1 MNYFK
6 INPIYTIIDIGTTKI
21 IVIIAEIINNEISIL
36 GIGISCSHGL
46 EKGMVVDIEKT
57 SQSIKKA
64 LDEAIFQA
72 HIIPEYITIGISGNH
87 IKSYFSQGMI
97 AISAQGITEQTIE
110 QVLLSSQS
118 IVLPDD
124 EKIIHSIPI
133 SFIIDGYNIVKNPL
147 GMHGIRLEIN
157 THIITANKNAIEDI
171 IESCKRLGLKI
182 KDIVLEPIASA
193 EAILNEEEKTFGS
206 LLIDIGGGTS
216 DVALYKNN
224 SLELIEIISIG
235 GVLFTNDISI
245 CLNCNQKNAEEIK
258 KKYGLCHINN
268 DNYEDVTVK
277 SFDMETQINTTSSL
291 IHNILYARSEELIL
305 QIISLINNYNYNYHL
320 PSGII
325 LTGGGSL
332 LKGLPEMLSKYT
344 GIRCRIGYPLLANN
358 QYPILKNPIFAT
370 AYGLL
375 LYERQHDD
383 RFFKNENSLFHKFKN
398 WIEKFI

>member
-21 IVIIAEIINNEISIL
+21 IVIIAEQINHEISIL
-36 GIGISCSHGL
+36 GIGMSQSNGL
-46 EKGMVVDIEKT
+46 EKGMVIDIKKT
-57 SQSIKKA
+57 TDSIKKA

-72 HIIPEYITIGISGNH
+72 HIIPEYVTIGISGNH

-97 AISAQGITEQTIE
+97 AIPTQAINEETIE
-110 QVLLSSQS
+110 QALLSSQS

-124 EKIIHSIPI
+124 EKIIHSVPI
-133 SFIIDGYNIVKNPL
+133 SFVIDGFNIVKNPL

-157 THIITANKNAIEDI
+157 THIITANKNAIEDL
-171 IESCKRLGLKI
+171 IECCKKLGLKI

-193 EAILNEEEKTFGS
+193 EAILNEQEKSFGS

-216 DVALYKNN
+216 DIALYKNN
-224 SLELIEIISIG
+224 SLELVEIISIG

-245 CLNCNQKNAEEIK
+245 CLNCNKEDAEELK
-258 KKYGLCHINN
+258 KKYGLSTLQN
-268 DNYEDVTVK
+268 DHYEDIKIK
-277 SFDMETQINTTSSL
+277 SFDLETDITTSSLL
-291 IHNILYARSEELIL
+291 IHNILHARCEELIFE
-305 QIISLINNYNYNYHL
+305 IIKIVNQYNYNYYI

-332 LKGLPEMLSKYT
+332 LKGLPEMISKYT
-344 GIRCRIGYPLLANN
+344 GIRCRVGYPLLKNY
-358 QYPILKNPIFAT
+358 QYTLLKNPIFAT

-375 LYERQHDD
+375 LYETKNDN
-383 RFFKNENSLFHKFKN
+383 RFLKNENSIFYKFKS
-398 WIEKFI
+398 WIGKFI

>member
-6 INPIYTIIDIGTTKI
+6 INPVYTIIDIGTTKI
-21 IVIIAEIINNEISIL
+21 IVIIAEKINTELSIL
-36 GIGISCSHGL
+36 GIGISESHGL
-46 EKGMVVDIEKT
+46 EKGMVVDIDKT
-57 SQSIKKA
+57 SNSIKKA

-97 AISAQGITEQTIE
+97 AITPQGINEDTIE
-110 QVLLSSQS
+110 QALLSSQS

-133 SFIIDGYNIVKNPL
+133 SFIIDGYNIVKNPI

-157 THIITANKNAIEDI
+157 THIITANKNAIEDL
-171 IESCKRLGLKI
+171 IECCKKLGLKI

-193 EAILNEEEKTFGS
+193 EAILNEQEKTFGS

-235 GVLFTNDISI
+235 GVLFTNDIAI
-245 CLNCNQKNAEEIK
+245 CLNCNVSEAEEIK
-258 KKYGLCHINN
+258 KKYGLFHLQNN
-268 DNYEDVTVK
+268 SYEDIKIK
-277 SFDMETQINTTSSL
+277 SLDMETEILISSLL
-291 IHNILYARSEELIL
+291 IHNIIYARCEELIFE
-305 QIISLINNYNYNYHL
+305 IIKLINNLNYTYHI

-332 LKGLPEMLSKYT
+332 LKGFPEMISKYT
-344 GIRCRIGYPLLANN
+344 GIKCRIGNPLLKNI
-358 QYPILKNPIFAT
+358 QLKILKNPIFAT
-370 AYGLL
+370 SYGLL
-375 LYERQHDD
+375 LYEIQNDK
-383 RFFKNENSLFHKFKN
+383 RFIKNTNSIFHKFKT
-398 WIEKFI
+398 WIHKFI